1 MSGIAGLR
9 GTADW
14 GTAERPTNFRER
26 ILFISPNGNAPIF
39 ALTSKAGKYSVN
51 DPQFSWWAES
61 QNLVRL
67 VTNTGGSL
75 GATDTLITVVGADP
89 GGTTMNALYGAATNL
104 KQGDILL
111 VEPAADAATF
121 TNEYLMVDTVVSDT
135 QLTVRRGQ
143 GGSTASTIANGSGL
157 TLVGSA
163 FSEGTSAPRAVARN
177 PVKFSNYIQIFKDTY
192 ELTGTA
198 AETFARTGNAWSN
211 DKKRKMF
218 DHAKAIE
225 MSFLFNAAPTEL
237 TGDNGKPLRFMGGF
251 RSFIP
256 TTNTT
261 IFTSGG
267 GATTAANFADALTP
281 AYLFDMGGG
290 DTRIGFC
297 GNKAR
302 VELGKVIQGATGI
315 KIELGNPVKLFG
327 IDFQEFILPMG
338 RLLLKSH
345 PLLSQHPLYQRS
357 LFVLDFSAIKY
368 TTMKGR
374 PDAKIKDDVQLP
386 DEDIRRGYIQT
397 DCSLLVDGGGLSCAY
412 LGGITAT

>member
-1 MSGIAGLR
+1 M
-9 GTADW
+9 
-14 GTAERPTNFRER
+14 
-26 ILFISPNGNAPIF
+26 NAP
-39 ALTSKAGKYSVN
+39 
-51 DPQFSWWAES
+51 
-61 QNLVRL
+61 
-67 VTNTGGSL
+67 
-75 GATDTLITVVGADP
+75 
-89 GGTTMNALYGAATNL
+89 YGACTNL

-111 VEPAADAATF
+111 VEPAADASTY
-121 TNEYLMVDTVVSDT
+121 TNEMLMVDNIISDT
-135 QLTVRRGQ
+135 QMTVRRAQ
-143 GGSTASTIANGSGL
+143 GGSTAASISNAAGL

-163 FSEGTSAPRAVARN
+163 YSEGTSAPRAVSRN
-177 PVKFSNYIQIFKDTY
+177 PVKFQNYIQIFKDTY

-218 DHAKAIE
+218 DHARSIE
-225 MSFLFNAAPTEL
+225 MSFLFNAAPIEL
-237 TGDNGKPLRFMGGF
+237 VGDNGKPLRFMGGF

-256 TTNTT
+256 AANTT
-261 IFTSGG
+261 IFTTGA
-267 GATTAANFADALTP
+267 GATTAANFVDALTP
-281 AYLFDMGGG
+281 AFLFDMGGG

-302 VELGKVIQGATGI
+302 IELGKVIQATTGI

-345 PLLSQHPLYQRS
+345 PLLSQHPLYQKS
-357 LFVLDFSAIKY
+357 LYVLDFSAIKY

-386 DEDIRRGYIQT
+386 DEDVRRGYIQT
-397 DCSLLVDGGGLSCAY
+397 DCSLLLDGGGLSCAY

>member
-1 MSGIAGLR
+1 MSGVAGLR
-9 GTADW
+9 GTGDW
-14 GTAERPTNFRER
+14 GTSERPTNFRER

-67 VTNTGGSL
+67 VTSGTMV
-75 GATDTLITVVGADP
+75 ATDTLVTVVGTDP
-89 GGTTMNALYGAATNL
+89 TAGTMSALYGSATNL
-104 KQGDILL
+104 KQGDILM
-111 VEPAADAATF
+111 VEPAVDAVTYTQEF
-121 TNEYLMVDTVVSDT
+121 VLVDSVVSDT
-135 QLTVRRGQ
+135 QFTIRRGA
-143 GGSTASTIANGSGL
+143 GGSTPAGIGNAVGL
-157 TLVGSA
+157 TLIGSA
-163 FSEGTSAPRAVARN
+163 FSEGTSAPRAVSRN
-177 PVKFSNYIQIFKDTY
+177 PVLFQNYIQIFKDTY

-225 MSFLFNAAPTEL
+225 MSFLFNPGAVQV
-237 TGDNGKPLRFMGGF
+237 TGDNGKPLRYMGGL
-251 RSFIP
+251 RTFIP
-256 TTNTT
+256 PTNQYVFTTG
-261 IFTSGG
+261 SDP
-267 GATTAANFADALTP
+267 TTAQKFADKIQP
-281 AYLFDMGGG
+281 AYLFDLGGG

-302 VELGKVIQGATGI
+302 VELGKVIQAATGI
-315 KIELGNPVKLFG
+315 KIELGNPVKIFG
-327 IDFQEFILPMG
+327 IDFQEYILPMG

-345 PLLSQHPLYQRS
+345 PLLSQHPLYQS
-357 LFVLDFSAIKY
+357 GLFVLDFSVIKY

-386 DEDIRRGYIQT
+386 DEDVRRGYIQT
-397 DCSLLVDGGGLSCAY
+397 DCSLMVDGGGLSCAY
-412 LGGITAT
+412 IGGITAT